1 MWRFDTYST
10 AHVIVTSLNGWDLPT
25 CLTVYRQ
32 ELAGQKLHHPE
43 DTRPQLSAAESD
55 GRGEIFGVV
64 QDGQIR
70 RRRIN
75 ADRRGHRQVS
85 APEADRVYNRLND
98 VLF

>member
-1 MWRFDTYST
+1 MWRFDTYSI

-25 CLTVYRQ
+25 CLIVYSQ

-43 DTRPQLSAAESD
+43 DTRPQLSTAESD
-55 GRGEIFGVV
+55 GRRDIFGVIH
-64 QDGQIR
+64 DGQIR
-70 RRRIN
+70 HRRIN